1 MWKGDD
7 VGLIKSKRET
17 ETPVAE
23 RARPSEPGVDSL
35 IASGTVLD
43 GNCETSGALRVDG
56 HITGDVRAHRLTV
69 GRDGRIGG
77 AVAGPNGSPAGGGV
91 VIDGRV
97 DGTVSA
103 PQVEVGASGAV
114 GGGMRADEAV
124 IRGRVA
130 GAIVAARRLRLEAT
144 AEVDGDVTAPR
155 VGLEEG
161 ARVFGTI
168 RIGERGEPGKEP
180 GRRSGP
186 G

>member
-1 MWKGDD
+1 M
-7 VGLIKSKRET
+7 
-17 ETPVAE
+17 P
-23 RARPSEPGVDSL
+23 ARPAAPGVDSL

-43 GNCETSGALRVDG
+43 GSCETSGALRVDG
-56 HITGDVRAHRLTV
+56 HVTGDVRAHRLTV

-77 AVAGPNGSPAGGGV
+77 AVAGPDGSPAGGGV
-91 VIDGRV
+91 IIDGRV

-103 PQVEVGASGAV
+103 PQVEIGASGAV

-124 IRGRVA
+124 VRGKVA

-168 RIGERGEPGKEP
+168 RIGERDGGTGE
-180 GRRSGP
+180 RSRP
-186 G
+186 R